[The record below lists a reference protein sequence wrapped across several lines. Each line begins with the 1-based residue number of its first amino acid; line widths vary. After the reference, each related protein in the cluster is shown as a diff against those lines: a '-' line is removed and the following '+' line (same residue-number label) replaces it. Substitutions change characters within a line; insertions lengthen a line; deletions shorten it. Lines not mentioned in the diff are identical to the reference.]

1 MLWSRLFVVNEPGW
15 AIYEDLKRVYKE
27 STRPE
32 ASIRYITEET
42 IQFCLEYIEKA
53 KPIGPPESRHD
64 ERVEG
69 KGSGELNVITLGL
82 EELQQVHLY
91 ILNNNTEVVPYIVH
105 HEALVKEV
113 TQKWSRI
120 GCWRSITRFS

>member
-1 MLWSRLFVVNEPGW
+1 M
-15 AIYEDLKRVYKE
+15 
-27 STRPE
+27 
-32 ASIRYITEET
+32 
-42 IQFCLEYIEKA
+42 
-53 KPIGPPESRHD
+53 
-64 ERVEG
+64 EG

-113 TQKWSRI
+113 TQK
-120 GCWRSITRFS
+120 